1 MSEEQAQYKTKRQSS
16 NLLINEPP
24 LEVIPSL
31 AVKIGLNEAIAL
43 QQLHYWL
50 NNPKNAGRVDE
61 DGNKWVYNTYA
72 EWHDDNFPFWSEDK
86 IQRIFLD
93 LKAIGLVIIKQLD
106 AKKRDMRNFYRI
118 DYDQLCAMDDSV
130 LRPSIAA
137 KVNDVNMNTENTTET
152 NSEKPIISFD
162 LEQSDPAWSM
172 LGGKPITEKQLA
184 KQKEIAD
191 FEEMIEVQLNRFPLN
206 WGGFKSTD
214 QDRFRHHLK
223 ECAEKG
229 ETLTAFLDWWV
240 AEKQQKESPPWTL
253 GQIMVRWPQ
262 GFINANKVMTL
273 EEQGWK

>member
-1 MSEEQAQYKTKRQSS
+1 MSERQAQYKTKRNSS

-50 NNPKNAGRVDE
+50 NDPKNSGRVDE

-93 LKAIGLVIIKQLD
+93 LKAAGLVIIKQLD
-106 AKKRDMRNFYRI
+106 AKRRDMRNFYRI

-137 KVNDVNMNTENTTET
+137 KVDHVKIESENTSENNT
-152 NSEKPIISFD
+152 NEL
-162 LEQSDPAWSM
+162 LE
-172 LGGKPITEKQLA
+172 IEKQANRKVDAMLDMANFPGA
-184 KQKEIAD
+184 KREIRLNAILSYIGTKLGVMAESRKWQEFAKFVDNRQLNCGESLERFIEWMTTQKGYDIQYWPPAKMQD
-191 FEEMIEVQLNRFPLN
+191 LWPQAFMKPDDKDMVQLL
-206 WGGFKSTD
+206 
-214 QDRFRHHLK
+214 
-223 ECAEKG
+223 
-229 ETLTAFLDWWV
+229 
-240 AEKQQKESPPWTL
+240 
-253 GQIMVRWPQ
+253 
-262 GFINANKVMTL
+262 
-273 EEQGWK
+273 